1 MSRITPRNSLD
12 PVVSD
17 ALDGVESVVERLYVE
32 GKELTDLHL
41 FIVHKPS
48 GKRFRLAKGTK
59 TLRPGEGSPNGLYH
73 QLNKFLAEMRG
84 REDELDLVFIDERQ
98 CSVEELAWL
107 RGDGEAADKG

>member
-17 ALDGVESVVERLYVE
+17 ALAGVESVVERLYVE

-41 FIVHKPS
+41 FIVHKAS
-48 GKRFRLAKGTK
+48 GRRFRLAKGTK
-59 TLRPGEGSPNGLYH
+59 RLQPGEGSPNGLYH
-73 QLNKFLAEMRG
+73 QLDKFLAEMRG
-84 REDELDLVFIDERQ
+84 GESDLELAFIDERQ

-107 RGDGEAADKG
+107 RGDGEADDKG